1 MKIFR
6 NLDEVIIDRPGA
18 VTVGTFDGVHLG
30 HQQVLKKLN
39 RYAQSCECLE
49 ILVTFHPHPQT
60 VVKPKHGKQIRILTT
75 LKEKLR
81 LLEQYRLP
89 AVLVIPF
96 NREFARIGYRD
107 FVRDILVKR
116 LRVKKMVV
124 GHDHAFGRN
133 REGHIDRLQ
142 ELGKEFGFSVNVVP
156 PYYQDGE
163 VVSSTR
169 IRQAL
174 IEGNVERANRMLG
187 RYYSLGGEV
196 EEGTRRGRALGF
208 PTANIRVNHPLKLS
222 PKKGV
227 YAVDVLIGENRYKG
241 MMNIGHRPSF
251 NFDPLTL
258 EVHIINFFNS
268 IYGKNIEV
276 EFKKYIREER
286 KFASPEELQEQLEND
301 REICKNI

>member
-6 NLDEVIIDRPGA
+6 SIEEIKVDRPGA

-39 RYAQSCECLE
+39 EYAQSCECME

-60 VVKPKHGKQIRILTT
+60 VVGPRHGKQIQILTT
-75 LKEKLR
+75 LDEKLK
-81 LLEQYRLP
+81 LLEQYQLP

-96 NREFARIGYRD
+96 DREFSCMSYLE
-107 FVRDILVKR
+107 FVRDILVDR
-116 LRVKKMVV
+116 LQIKKMVV

-133 REGHIDRLQ
+133 RDGHIDRLQ
-142 ELGKEFGFSVNVVP
+142 QLGEEFGFSVNVVP
-156 PYYQDGE
+156 PYYQDDQI
-163 VVSSTR
+163 VSSTR

-174 IEGNVERANRMLG
+174 NEGDVERANRMLG
-187 RYYSLGGEV
+187 RYYSLSGKV
-196 EEGTRRGRALGF
+196 EKGTRRGRILGF
-208 PTANIRVNHPLKLS
+208 PTANIRVNHPLKLI

-227 YAVDVLIGENRYKG
+227 YAVDVLVGGERYKG

-258 EVHIINFFNS
+258 EVHIINFFDS
-268 IYGKNIEV
+268 IYEKNIEV
-276 EFKKYIREER
+276 EFKKYIREEK
-286 KFASPEELQEQLEND
+286 KFASPEELQEQLESD